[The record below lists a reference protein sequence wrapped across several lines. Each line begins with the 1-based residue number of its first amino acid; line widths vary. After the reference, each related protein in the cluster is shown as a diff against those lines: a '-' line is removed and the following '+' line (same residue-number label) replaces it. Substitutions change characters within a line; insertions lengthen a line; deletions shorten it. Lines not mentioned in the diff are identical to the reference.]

1 MEETTKSEYDN
12 LQAFGSS
19 YDPQEQEIMMKKEK
33 EEMARLD
40 KLRVKRAEEDEK
52 KKGKIDQGKQEF
64 AKWNE

>member
-33 EEMARLD
+33 EEVARLD
-40 KLRVKRAEEDEK
+40 KLRAKKAEEDEK
-52 KKGKIDQGKQEF
+52 KKEKNDKGKQEF